1 MKDIIPL
8 QSVAND
14 TMAKILNEREAN
26 AKKPKIK
33 VGDKI
38 TFKAMTM
45 YSSRKATRVVREIDS
60 TGRPLVHFDYWTNF
74 QVRWNEISHVNGVR
88 V

>member
-14 TMAKILNEREAN
+14 VMGNLLNQRESNSSEIDFKI
-26 AKKPKIK
+26 
-33 VGDKI
+33 GDTI
-38 TFKAMTM
+38 TFKAQTM
-45 YSSRKATRVVREIDS
+45 YSCRKATRKVVGKDS
-60 TGRPLVHFDYWTNF
+60 TGRPLVRYDGWDNF
-74 QVRWNEISHVNGVR
+74 QIRWNEITHINGVY